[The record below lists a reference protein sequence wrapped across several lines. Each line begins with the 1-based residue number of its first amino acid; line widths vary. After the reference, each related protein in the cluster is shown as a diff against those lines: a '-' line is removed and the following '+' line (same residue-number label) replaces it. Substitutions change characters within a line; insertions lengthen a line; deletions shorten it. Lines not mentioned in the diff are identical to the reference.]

1 MGVEAIRRICKCIHA
16 PDQIDPIDGK
26 MMVAIASVRA
36 VVNVTLAVVLG
47 ENHIHLPG
55 DNHGWGARSF
65 AWARSPS
72 YHLPDHVRYYVVN
85 IC

>member
-1 MGVEAIRRICKCIHA
+1 
-16 PDQIDPIDGK
+16 
-26 MMVAIASVRA
+26 MVAIASVGV

-72 YHLPDHVRYYVVN
+72 SRSREILRCEHLLN
-85 IC
+85 